1 MFMIHQGGYDMTI
14 TELNSI
20 PFTGFPMKQPEMQIG
35 APAPNPF
42 EPVAA
47 ETDFSRDTQ
56 TWD

>member
-1 MFMIHQGGYDMTI
+1 MNQIDMIG
-14 TELNSI
+14 I
-20 PFTGFPMKQPEMQIG
+20 PFNGFPMKQAEIQIE

>member
-1 MFMIHQGGYDMTI
+1 MNQIDMIG
-14 TELNSI
+14 I
-20 PFTGFPMKQPEMQIG
+20 PFTGFPMKQPEMQIE
-35 APAPNPF
+35 APAPDPF

>member
-1 MFMIHQGGYDMTI
+1 MEI

-20 PFTGFPMKQPEMQIG
+20 PFTGFPMKQADMQIE
-35 APAPNPF
+35 APPANPF

>member
-1 MFMIHQGGYDMTI
+1 MEI

-20 PFTGFPMKQPEMQIG
+20 PFTGFPMKQPEIQIES
-35 APAPNPF
+35 PAPNPF